1 MHLYYTNTVKYDQFY
16 SVRNAHLVTPVL
28 VSVMDASADPIPDV
42 RLRAME
48 EAPVGITVTDPTRP
62 DNPLVYVNDAF
73 ERITGY
79 AREDVLGRNC
89 RLLQGPETADEAVAD
104 LRDAVADEE
113 PTTVVLRNYRA
124 DGEAF
129 WNEVTVAPLR
139 DDDGRVT
146 HFVGFQSDVTA
157 RKRAEAALERE
168 RASLARLLERL
179 EGVVADVTRAVVSA
193 DGRAKV
199 EDAVCERLAA
209 VDAYSLVWLGDVDH
223 ASGEVRPH
231 AWRGRDADDVDAVA
245 LAVPRDADHPAA
257 RAVRTGRVQH
267 VTGARASDCVPLAD
281 VGGVAAIPLRYRGT
295 TYGVLVVAAPTA
307 AALDESERTVLES
320 LGRTVATAL
329 SARESRRL
337 IAADQ
342 TVAVEFEVADP
353 SLFVVDLSTRLD
365 ATVEYRGMVEEAD
378 EPLFFFDVD
387 ADAETVLAAAA
398 DVPEIASM
406 DVVGDAEA
414 TSLFECRL
422 RGGSLVD
429 DLAERGVRV
438 REMRATDG
446 VGRIEV
452 DLPASSDARAVV
464 ERVRERYPAV
474 EVVSY
479 RESERPPTTER
490 AALESLGDAL
500 TTRQFTALQK
510 AYLSGYYDA
519 NRSVTGDALAGSM
532 GISRSTFHQHLRAAE
547 RKVFAAAFDW

>member
-1 MHLYYTNTVKYDQFY
+1 
-16 SVRNAHLVTPVL
+16 
-28 VSVMDASADPIPDV
+28 MDASADTLPDV
-42 RLRAME
+42 RLRAMA
-48 EAPVGITVTDPTRP
+48 EAPVGIAVTDPTRP

-89 RLLQGPETADEAVAD
+89 RFLQGPETADEAVAD
-104 LRDAVADEE
+104 LRDAVAAEE

-124 DGEAF
+124 DGEVF

-193 DGRAKV
+193 DGRANV

-231 AWRGRDADDVDAVA
+231 AWRGRDATDVDVAA

-257 RAVRTGRVQH
+257 RAVRTSRVQH

-281 VGGVAAIPLRYRGT
+281 VGGVAAIPLCYRGT

-342 TVAVEFEVADP
+342 TVTVEFELSDT

-365 ATVEYRGMVEEAD
+365 ATVRYRGMVDEAD
-378 EPLFFFDVD
+378 APLLFFDVD
-387 ADAETVLAAAA
+387 ADAETVVAAA
-398 DVPEIASM
+398 DDVPAIASM

-414 TSLFECRL
+414 ASLFECRL

-438 REMRATDG
+438 REMHATDG

-519 NRSVTGDALAGSM
+519 NRSVTGDALAESM